1 MPGKPDQEQAKILV
15 VDDVPTNIQVVS
27 NILREEYHVF
37 FAVSGPSALEL
48 AMREVPDLILLD
60 VVMPEMDGYEVCE
73 RLKADPITEEIPVI
87 FVTGQEDEE
96 DETRGLD
103 AGAIDYLTK
112 PVSPAI
118 LRARV
123 RNHLEL
129 KRRGDILKSLTHLD
143 GLTGIANRRR
153 FDEMLEREWR
163 RCRRNEK
170 PLSLLLMDVDFF
182 KRYNDH
188 YGHIAGDDCLKAV
201 ASALAGVVKRPA
213 DLMARYGG
221 EEFVALLPETVAP
234 GAQEVGEAIRRAV
247 HDLDIPHAE
256 SEVSERVT
264 VSVGCATLVPGGSK
278 VPLEL
283 VEAADGRL
291 YTAKEEGRN
300 CVRGISL

>member
-1 MPGKPDQEQAKILV
+1 MNATDAPAKILV

-37 FAVSGPSALEL
+37 FAVSGASALDL
-48 AMREVPDLILLD
+48 AVREMPDLILLD

-87 FVTGQEDEE
+87 FVTGQEEEE

-129 KRRGDILKSLTHLD
+129 KRRGDILKGLSHLD

-163 RCRRNEK
+163 RCRRNAK
-170 PLSLLLMDVDFF
+170 PLSLLMMDVDFF

-201 ASALAGVVKRPA
+201 AVALCSVVKRPG
-213 DLMARYGG
+213 DLVARYGG

-234 GAQEVGEAIRRAV
+234 GALEVAEAINHAIN
-247 HDLDIPHAE
+247 DLDIPHAE
-256 SEVSERVT
+256 SEASGHVT
-264 VSVGCATLVPGGSK
+264 LSIGCATLVPGGNK

-300 CVRGISL
+300 CVRGVTL